1 MIARKTEVQHHKPV
15 CCHVCVMIWWL
26 LRAPLATK
34 VKIEDTSYMNANLHA
49 RQTSTAPSE
58 ENIMFLDKMVRWA
71 EALVS
76 VKALERGGK
85 GTSDKATELRRT
97 VLDLEGYV
105 FRSIEHSSLPFPILC
120 RRFSLTEKEIQ
131 ILMIAIASQMDM
143 LVRKRLAQYRDAA
156 VLDYMDVNSA
166 LEMLFDTRLERLHAL
181 ELFFPSSKL
190 MREKLIFLAPPREI
204 SSDALLWQEVR
215 VRDGVLCYVLG
226 LDDLDRAAR
235 DFCRLEKEQ
244 LPEDAIVGDK
254 KVLGEAIELIKG
266 TRMRG
271 ARIPLVIGLFGQPGT
286 GKTLFTKVAGHV
298 VNAPRIV
305 VDSPTLSNSGDVKAV
320 DTIFH
325 EAKLRDAILVFDRC
339 ETLFSPKGTL
349 VPTLYSWF
357 ERHEGIV
364 FLVSTDARQLDPSLE
379 RYITYQMNFEQ
390 LDAERRER
398 VWKLHLKRDG
408 LKISKDIDIQA
419 LAAQFEFTGGQIANA
434 VAVAKGLASARGSS
448 EITKTDIE
456 QGAWAQVRGD
466 MEEYAKKR
474 KVRLTLDDLILP
486 EEEKKMVA
494 EVLDAARHRV
504 FVMTKWGFGK
514 RLVTGKGL
522 CCLFVGEPG
531 TGKTLAAEIIAQAL
545 GQNLY
550 HISIPR
556 VLSKYVG
563 ETEKNIER
571 IFEIARANNS
581 VLLFDEADA
590 LFASRVKVE
599 TSVDRFSNM
608 EINMLL
614 QEIERFDGIVIL
626 TSNLEKNI
634 DRAFERRIQFKI
646 RFPFPDAKYRAMIWR
661 ALIPKECPLQDDID
675 FEKLGVSFELS
686 GGHIKNAII
695 RAAYR
700 AAREGKAIGMAH
712 LISAAEA
719 ECRAAGRLFRKP
731 TDED

>member
-1 MIARKTEVQHHKPV
+1 MS
-15 CCHVCVMIWWL
+15 
-26 LRAPLATK
+26 ATR
-34 VKIEDTSYMNANLHA
+34 HA
-49 RQTSTAPSE
+49 GDQKNE
-58 ENIMFLDKMVRWA
+58 FKDENTKFLDSVVRWA

-76 VKALERGGK
+76 VKALEKGGK

-97 VLDLEGYV
+97 VLDLSS
-105 FRSIEHSSLPFPILC
+105 FIFATIEHSMLPFPLLC
-120 RRFSLTEKEIQ
+120 RRFSLNEKEIEV
-131 ILMIAIASQMDM
+131 LMIAIACQMDM

-156 VLDYMDVNSA
+156 VLDYLDVNSA
-166 LEMLFDTRLERLHAL
+166 LEMLFDTRLERLDAL
-181 ELFFPSSKL
+181 QLFFPSSKL
-190 MREKLIFLAPPREI
+190 MREKIVFLAPPHEV
-204 SSDALLWQEVR
+204 SSDALLWHEVR

-226 LDDLDRAAR
+226 LNDLDKGAR
-235 DFCRLEKEQ
+235 DFCRLEHEQ
-244 LPEDAIVGDK
+244 LPEDAIVGDDK
-254 KVLGEAIELIKG
+254 MLGEAIQLLRG
-266 TRMRG
+266 VRMGG
-271 ARIPLVIGLFGQPGT
+271 ARNPLVIGLFGQPGT

-298 VNAPRIV
+298 LHAPRIV
-305 VDSPTLSNSGDVKAV
+305 VDSPALSNSGDAKAV
-320 DTIFH
+320 ATIFH

-339 ETLFSPKGTL
+339 ESLFAQKSAL
-349 VPTLYSWF
+349 IPTLYSWF
-357 ERHEGIV
+357 ELHDGVV
-364 FLVSTDARQLDPSLE
+364 FLVSSDPKQLDPSLE
-379 RYITYQMNFEQ
+379 RYIAYQMNFERI
-390 LDAERRER
+390 DAEKRER
-398 VWKLHLKRDG
+398 VWQLHLAQDG
-408 LKISKDIDIQA
+408 LKIAKDIDIPA
-419 LAAQFEFTGGQIANA
+419 LATQFEFTGGQIANA
-434 VAVAKGLASARGSS
+434 VAVAKGLALARGS
-448 EITKTDIE
+448 EEVTKKDLE

-466 MEEYAKKR
+466 MEEYAKRR

-494 EVLDAARHRV
+494 EVLDAAKHRI
-504 FVMTKWGFGK
+504 FVMTRWGFGK

-571 IFEIARANNS
+571 IFETARANNS
-581 VLLFDEADA
+581 LLLFDEADA

-646 RFPFPDAKYRAMIWR
+646 RFPFPDAKYRAMIWK

-675 FEKLGVSFELS
+675 FDRLGESFELS
-686 GGHIKNAII
+686 GGHIKNAIV

-700 AAREGKAIGMAH
+700 AAREGKAVGMAH

-731 TDED
+731 MDED